1 MNEKS
6 VSGPWQVSRLVAF
19 TLIEL
24 LVVIAIIAILAALL
38 LPALAK
44 AKAKA
49 KATQCMNN
57 ERQIALATKMYGDDY
72 SDHILPYD
80 IDGPTWPDAI
90 FHRTGLNFASDDT
103 EWRDVLYV
111 SYVHN
116 TNVFNC
122 TGIPPSEKWNIGLNY
137 GLSEYKLKF
146 SDIRRPLVDTFYF
159 ACTAGVVTPPDRN
172 PDNWQDNGT
181 SWNHFNTPQNPNL
194 WLQPATPYA
203 PFNRHGKRCEIGWLD
218 GHSSAKPV
226 SQLGFVDKNGQV
238 LQKTDPAAQWSA
250 GF

>member
-1 MNEKS
+1 MKQQAAVAS
-6 VSGPWQVSRLVAF
+6 SRAGF

-38 LPALAK
+38 LPALAR
-44 AKAKA
+44 AKEKA

-57 ERQIALATKMYGDDY
+57 ERQIALSTKMYGDDFG
-72 SDHILPYD
+72 DRIVPYD
-80 IDGPTWPDAI
+80 ISGPTWPGAV
-90 FHRTGLNFASDDT
+90 FHTKGLNLASDDT
-103 EWRDVLYV
+103 EWRDVLYL

-116 TNVFNC
+116 TNVFSC
-122 TGIPPSEKWNIGLNY
+122 TGNRPDERWNIGINF
-137 GLSEYKLKF
+137 GLSEYQLKF
-146 SDIRRPLVDTFYF
+146 SDIRRPLTDTFYF
-159 ACTAGVVTPPDRN
+159 ACTAGITTPPDRN
-172 PDNWQDNGT
+172 PDNWQDSGA

-194 WLQPATPYA
+194 WLQPATPWV
-203 PFNRHGKRCEIGWLD
+203 PFNRHGKRTMLGWLD

-226 SQLGFVDKNGQV
+226 SQLGLVDKNGQP

>member
-1 MNEKS
+1 MNQKS
-6 VSGPWQVSRLVAF
+6 VSGPWHVSRPVGF

-44 AKAKA
+44 AKGKA
-49 KATQCMNN
+49 KAAQCMNN

-72 SDHILPYD
+72 GDRILPYD
-80 IDGPTWPDAI
+80 IDGPTLPGAI
-90 FHRTGLNFASDDT
+90 FHSKGLNWASDDT
-103 EWRDVLYV
+103 EWRDVLYI

-122 TGIPPSEKWNIGLNY
+122 TGIPQGEMWNIGLNY
-137 GLSEYKLKF
+137 GLSEYQLKF

-159 ACTAGVVTPPDRN
+159 ACTAGIVTPPDRN

-181 SWNHFNTPQNPNL
+181 SWNHFNTPQNPSL